1 MVLDEGKYTIRKDSP
16 ETVALVFLDIVFLT
30 FLYRVSRCQNT
41 THKFTRSSVDL
52 LYFTRNDMLHANERS

>member
-1 MVLDEGKYTIRKDSP
+1 MVLDEGKYTIRKGFP
-16 ETVALVFLDIVFLT
+16 KTVALVFLNIVFLT
-30 FLYRVSRCQNT
+30 FLYRIFRCQNT